1 MTDHIMNIFNKN
13 KGLLAKLTCAVIY
26 FRECDYEKALILVAE
41 STEGI
46 REVTDAV
53 LARVQYF
60 EHVSVESVTEML
72 SGIMEAEKS
81 RDYILLADLIELQVV
96 RFLCNIQT
104 LIVER
109 EDFCAFD
116 EEIYQKNL
124 DAMKRKIS
132 RSTALFVRD
141 AQARELRIGQVRRL
155 LEADLYPEQLL
166 EQGYC
171 VEFTSC
177 GEMTVGVP
185 DIWGKTIYLHTN
197 HHVAQESFLLA
208 RSWLLPGAKKYLV
221 YGFGMGYVIR
231 GLLELLPEDAVVVVY
246 ENDMNLLKLSC
257 AFTDAGSLLDD
268 RRLRVVYDPDCRFIR
283 GALRNKDR
291 ETKVCIHYPSLCHL
305 VQQESRE
312 ILLDYLPWARPLEGC

>member
-1 MTDHIMNIFNKN
+1 MTDHIMGIFQRNKE
-13 KGLLAKLTCAVIY
+13 LLAKLTRAVIY
-26 FRECDYEKALILVAE
+26 FRECDYEKALELVAE
-41 STEGI
+41 TKEGI
-46 REVTDAV
+46 RAVTDAV
-53 LARVQYF
+53 LAGTQYF
-60 EHVSVESVTEML
+60 EHVSVESVAEML
-72 SGIMEAEKS
+72 SGITQAEKK
-81 RDYILLADLIELQVV
+81 RDYILLADLLELQVV

-116 EEIYQKNL
+116 EDAYQKNL
-124 DAMKRKIS
+124 EAMKRKIS

-141 AQARELRIGQVRRL
+141 GQERELRIGQVLRL

-185 DIWGKTIYLHTN
+185 DIWGETIYLHTN

-208 RSWLLPGAKKYLV
+208 RSWLLPEAKKYV
-221 YGFGMGYVIR
+221 IFGFGMGYVVR
-231 GLLELLPEDAVVVVY
+231 SLLELLPEDAVVVVY
-246 ENDMNLLKLSC
+246 ENDMNLLKLAC
-257 AFTDAGSLLDD
+257 AFTDTGSLLAD

-291 ETKVCIHYPSLCHL
+291 ETKVCVHYPSLCHL

-312 ILLDYLPWARPLEGC
+312 MLLDYLPWARSLEVY

>member
-1 MTDHIMNIFNKN
+1 
-13 KGLLAKLTCAVIY
+13 
-26 FRECDYEKALILVAE
+26 
-41 STEGI
+41 
-46 REVTDAV
+46 
-53 LARVQYF
+53 
-60 EHVSVESVTEML
+60 
-72 SGIMEAEKS
+72 MEAEKS

-141 AQARELRIGQVRRL
+141 AQERELRIGQVLRL

-185 DIWGKTIYLHTN
+185 KHFRYRLHGYMLKIL
-197 HHVAQESFLLA
+197 HPREYRIRH
-208 RSWLLPGAKKYLV
+208 LPDTL
-221 YGFGMGYVIR
+221 
-231 GLLELLPEDAVVVVY
+231 
-246 ENDMNLLKLSC
+246 C
-257 AFTDAGSLLDD
+257 
-268 RRLRVVYDPDCRFIR
+268 
-283 GALRNKDR
+283 ALRHKYQRFLIITFPEIDNSTGKFCQKPLILIKD
-291 ETKVCIHYPSLCHL
+291 IHDMIRHIPTSLSAL
-305 VQQESRE
+305 
-312 ILLDYLPWARPLEGC
+312 